1 MSFNKRYLDEEG
13 IRVNYKEGFQNL
25 YNYII
30 KPDALIIT
38 DEFSEKV
45 VKIMMGD
52 NPEKEITDKL
62 EEIVKRRFE
71 KYNE

>member
-52 NPEKEITDKL
+52 NPEKEIKEL
-62 EEIVKRRFE
+62 I
-71 KYNE
+71 N

>member
-13 IRVNYKEGFQNL
+13 IRVNYKEGLQNL

-52 NPEKEITDKL
+52 NPEKEIKEL
-62 EEIVKRRFE
+62 I
-71 KYNE
+71 N